1 MRSTPKGLKQEQ
13 RPTLRPSWTARS
25 VNPGPSCSAHP
36 RSLGGPGV
44 ARARRDLSNA
54 HCMQQIHA
62 GWSKSMG
69 RGWGGSRQVRNGV
82 PCVFGMAAFTCV
94 ACVRVLRRST
104 SLWDATSGGLHK
116 QNHAQGGW
124 SHAALGPSCAQPA
137 PRRLR
142 QTGIFISTRN
152 QWRDSARELHYN
164 PDATFAGVCVPLR
177 ILPPRCAQWPPHL
190 RRLGTQPD
198 GRPLSATSE
207 PVCNPPGPL
216 CPAAGTAHPGERAL
230 RCRSQSPVG
239 DTVPICMRK
248 QSQEQGAWSHTPR
261 EPPRAGATAR
271 PCRID
276 FDRPV

>member
-1 MRSTPKGLKQEQ
+1 MHIACNRFTP
-13 RPTLRPSWTARS
+13 
-25 VNPGPSCSAHP
+25 VGPSQWGAA
-36 RSLGGPGV
+36 G
-44 ARARRDLSNA
+44 ADRARCGTGSPACLGWPPLRELRVCVCASLLLAAQEGPVSRDLSNA
-54 HCMQQIHA
+54 
-62 GWSKSMG
+62 
-69 RGWGGSRQVRNGV
+69 V
-82 PCVFGMAAFTCV
+82 
-94 ACVRVLRRST
+94 
-104 SLWDATSGGLHK
+104 
-116 QNHAQGGW
+116 
-124 SHAALGPSCAQPA
+124 GPSCAQPA

-152 QWRDSARELHYN
+152 QWRDSARELHDN

-207 PVCNPPGPL
+207 PVRNPPGPL